1 MTSYELPRELV
12 GPSTSVATD
21 LVIRHVRSLI
31 VTGALQRGQK
41 LPAEREL
48 VRTLGVSRTTVRSGL
63 QALAAKGLVV
73 IRHGAGSFVADGPPV
88 LDSEPL
94 SFLAALHGFSRREMF
109 EARRTLEVGVA
120 GFAAERATDADL
132 AAISDEVTGMFAM
145 LDEPQSF
152 LLHDIKFHRAVA
164 AASGNP
170 ILASIVEMVSGIFY
184 ELRRRTASHARD
196 RRPAAEAHRRI
207 YQAIRE
213 RNRGLAQ
220 SLMSDHL
227 LGAER
232 EQDCEGME
240 PGDAM
245 KISVPDLV
253 SDVS

>member
-1 MTSYELPRELV
+1 MTSYELPHELV

-41 LPAEREL
+41 LLAEREL

-132 AAISDEVTGMFAM
+132 AAIPV
-145 LDEPQSF
+145 
-152 LLHDIKFHRAVA
+152 K
-164 AASGNP
+164 
-170 ILASIVEMVSGIFY
+170 
-184 ELRRRTASHARD
+184 
-196 RRPAAEAHRRI
+196 
-207 YQAIRE
+207 
-213 RNRGLAQ
+213 
-220 SLMSDHL
+220 
-227 LGAER
+227 
-232 EQDCEGME
+232 
-240 PGDAM
+240 
-245 KISVPDLV
+245 
-253 SDVS
+253 

>member
-1 MTSYELPRELV
+1 MTSQERSTEPV
-12 GPSTSVATD
+12 GPNSSVATD
-21 LVIRHVRSLI
+21 LVIRHVRGLI
-31 VTGALQRGQK
+31 VTGALQRGQQ

-48 VRTLGVSRTTVRSGL
+48 VRTLGVSRTTVRAGL
-63 QALAAKGLVV
+63 QALAAKGVVV

-132 AAISDEVTGMFAM
+132 AAISDEVTGMFAT
-145 LDEPQSF
+145 LEDAQSF

-170 ILASIVEMVSGIFY
+170 ILASIVEMVSAIFY
-184 ELRRRTASHARD
+184 ELRRRTASHAPD

-207 YQAIRE
+207 YHAIRE
-213 RNRGLAQ
+213 RNRVLAQ
-220 SLMSDHL
+220 ALMNDHL

-232 EQDCEGME
+232 EQDSESAE
-240 PGDAM
+240 PLRM
-245 KISVPDLV
+245 LRVPDLV
-253 SDVS
+253 SNGS